1 MTMTRTD
8 SNGKT
13 SSRSRRALLLPLAF
27 IFALTTHTWRDS
39 ALADDTPEA
48 DKTVAESPTP
58 AEKEA
63 GHQTQHTITKEETA
77 NKKLIAIPAAL
88 KKGDWAFI
96 ISTAPEILAVKPEL
110 APKLAPLL
118 AYAYHKN
125 NDKERALEALKGEGD
140 LFSRLVRASIT
151 GEVFIPPGTKE
162 AVKNPDIFHVDV
174 GVPVSDGYEDA
185 VYKKSLIKG
194 LKEAF
199 LRNVK
204 ESSPAT
210 DAFYEERIAP
220 YADKYYLG
228 HYTLVQDET
237 GEGYYTFN
245 VIIFI
250 DSGAVKEAS
259 GPLTGNAGS
268 EGHLKTVLLAKGSSD
283 AVKKRLLKDLMDAGY
298 AVEDLGSGDLTPETI
313 GRTKG
318 AIVVQVVEDAAIT
331 GKVLNS
337 NFKTI
342 RANLDFIILNGN
354 NGLVISKLNKTQT
367 LVHLNEDEGKG
378 LATNRAYEKAL
389 KPLKEAITD
398 IEVRMGKEITAGLL
412 PPIEATLM
420 DTKEVFASIY
430 KSYSNDPVSTLLIK
444 NNGNNVYKSV
454 RAAFSVKGYMDYPTE
469 VKLDRLGPKEEKA
482 VPLKAVFNTKILDLT
497 DNSLLQSETEVS
509 YTENNGADKSIKIRQ
524 PIQVYEKQALVWDNK
539 GKIATFLTYKDP
551 VVSGFATKAAR
562 EFNYPYLNQSIVM
575 ARAVFG
581 AMGVLG
587 ITYVPDP
594 TPYATVASVTT
605 MIDRVQYPR
614 QTLARKAGD
623 CDDLVS
629 LFGASLES
637 LGIKVMPIEAP
648 THLFIMFD
656 TGIPVSEERES
667 GFPEGNYIVYDDT
680 LWLPF
685 ETTLVGSSFFL
696 AWEKGAENYRIWK
709 KEARFIN
716 PREAWKTYAPA
727 TLPYDEFT
735 QNISM
740 AAIEKKFPGEL
751 ESLKKKKVENI
762 VGRLA
767 KEKGAS
773 VKRKNI
779 VLYGK
784 NNMIAEALK
793 LTDELLKNAP
803 RDAELLNNAGNLHY
817 MQGGFEKAL
826 ASYMEAAK
834 ITPDDAG
841 VWVNIARAHL
851 KMGLTSKAVEAFD
864 KAQSLDKDVKERYL
878 RLHTEI
884 RK

>member
-1 MTMTRTD
+1 M
-8 SNGKT
+8 
-13 SSRSRRALLLPLAF
+13 LLLVF
-27 IFALTTHTWRDS
+27 IFTLTTHVSTDW
-39 ALADDTPEA
+39 AQAEGGPEA
-48 DKTVAESPTP
+48 DKTVVEQIPPAESPSP
-58 AEKEA
+58 HGGE
-63 GHQTQHTITKEETA
+63 GRVRGITVDKEEA
-77 NKKLIAIPAAL
+77 ALKMLIAIPAAI
-88 KKGDWAFI
+88 KKHDWAFI
-96 ISTAPEILAVKPEL
+96 ISSAPEILAVKPEL

-118 AYAYHKN
+118 AFAYHKT
-125 NDKERALEALKGEGD
+125 NDKERALAAIKGNDD
-140 LFSRLVRASIT
+140 LFSRLVRAAIT

-162 AVKNPDIFHVDV
+162 AVKNPDIFYVDV
-174 GVPVSDGYEDA
+174 GVPVSNGYEAA
-185 VYKKSLIKG
+185 VYKKSLIKA

-220 YADKYYLG
+220 YADNFYLG
-228 HYTLVQDET
+228 HYTLTQDET

-245 VIIFI
+245 VIMFI
-250 DSGAVKEAS
+250 DSGAVKESS
-259 GPLTGNAGS
+259 GALAFEAGG
-268 EGHLKTVLLAKGSSD
+268 EGRLKTVLLAKGSADS
-283 AVKKRLLKDLMDAGY
+283 VKKRLLKDLMDAGY
-298 AVEDLGSGDLTPETI
+298 AVEDMGSGDLTPETV

-318 AIVVQVVEDAAIT
+318 SIVVQVVEEAQVS
-331 GKVLNS
+331 GKVLDS

-354 NGLVISKLNKTQT
+354 NGLVISKLNKSMT
-367 LVHLNEDEGKG
+367 LVHLKEDEGKEI
-378 LATNRAYEKAL
+378 AASRAYEKAL
-389 KPLKEAITD
+389 KPLKETLTD

-412 PPIEATLM
+412 PPIEATLR

-430 KSYSNDPVSTLLIK
+430 KSYADDPVSTLLIK
-444 NNGNNVYKSV
+444 NNSNSVYKSV

-482 VPLKAVFNTKILDLT
+482 VPIKAVFNTKILGLT

-509 YTENNGADKSIKIRQ
+509 YTENNGSDKSIKIRQ

-539 GKIATFLTYKDP
+539 GKVATFLTYKDP
-551 VVSGFATKAAR
+551 VVSGFATKAVR

-614 QTLARKAGD
+614 QTLTRKAGD

-629 LFGASLES
+629 LFGAALES
-637 LGIKVMPIEAP
+637 IGVKVMPIDAP

-656 TGIPVSEERES
+656 TGINAGQEKES
-667 GFPEGNYIVYDDT
+667 GFPEGSYIVYDDT

-696 AWEKGAENYRIWK
+696 AWEKGAENYRKWK
-709 KEARFIN
+709 KEVKFIN
-716 PREAWKTYAPA
+716 PREAWKTFAPA
-727 TLPYDEFT
+727 TLPQDEFT

-751 ESLKKKKVENI
+751 ESLRKKKVENI
-762 VGRLA
+762 IKRSA

-773 VKRKNI
+773 EKKRSI

-784 NNMIAEALK
+784 NNMIAEAMK
-793 LTDELLKNAP
+793 LTDEFLKSSP
-803 RDAELLNNAGNLHY
+803 RDPEALNNAGNLHY
-817 MQGGFEKAL
+817 MQGNFEKAL
-826 ASYMEAAK
+826 ARYTEAAK

-841 VWVNIARAHL
+841 IWINIARTHL
-851 KMGLTSKAVEAFD
+851 KMRQPRKAGEAFD
-864 KAQSLDKDVKERYL
+864 KAQSLDKDVKEQYL
-878 RLHTEI
+878 RLYTEI
-884 RK
+884 HK

>member
-1 MTMTRTD
+1 MPI
-8 SNGKT
+8 
-13 SSRSRRALLLPLAF
+13 RALLLLLVF
-27 IFALTTHTWRDS
+27 IFTLTTHVSTDW
-39 ALADDTPEA
+39 ALALDAPEA
-48 DKTVAESPTP
+48 DKTVAEQIPPADKNVQPQTP
-58 AEKEA
+58 L
-63 GHQTQHTITKEETA
+63 TIDKEEAA
-77 NKKLIAIPAAL
+77 NKNSAIPAAL
-88 KKGDWAFI
+88 KKHDWAFI
-96 ISTAPEILAVKPEL
+96 TSSAPEILAVKPEL
-110 APKLAPLL
+110 APKLVPLL
-118 AYAYHKN
+118 AFAYHKTN
-125 NDKERALEALKGEGD
+125 NKERALATLKGSDD

-162 AVKNPDIFHVDV
+162 AVKNPDIFYVDV
-174 GVPVSDGYEDA
+174 GVPVSNSYEAA
-185 VYKKSLIKG
+185 VYKKSLIKA

-220 YADKYYLG
+220 YADKFYLG
-228 HYTLVQDET
+228 HYTLTQDDT

-250 DSGAVKEAS
+250 DSGAVKEAYQA
-259 GPLTGNAGS
+259 LAGDA
-268 EGHLKTVLLAKGSSD
+268 GKDRLKTVLLSKGSADS
-283 AVKKRLLKDLMDAGY
+283 VKKRLLKDLMDAGY
-298 AVEDLGSGDLTPETI
+298 AVEDMGSGDLTPETV

-318 AIVVQVVEDAAIT
+318 AIVVQVVEDAQVS
-331 GKVLNS
+331 GKVLDS

-342 RANLDFIILNGN
+342 RANIDFIILNGN
-354 NGLVISKLNKTQT
+354 NGLVISKLNKSMT
-367 LVHLNEDEGKG
+367 LVHLKEDEGKEI
-378 LATNRAYEKAL
+378 ATSRAYEKAL
-389 KPLKEAITD
+389 KPFKETLTD
-398 IEVRMGKEITAGLL
+398 IEVRMGKEIASGLL
-412 PPIEATLM
+412 PPIEATLR

-430 KSYSNDPVSTLLIK
+430 KSYADDPVSTLLIR
-444 NNGNNVYKSV
+444 NNSLNVYKSMRV
-454 RAAFSVKGYMDYPTE
+454 AFSVKGYMDYPTE
-469 VKLDRLGPKEEKA
+469 VKLDRIGPKEEKA
-482 VPLKAVFNTKILDLT
+482 VPLKAVFNTKVLELT

-509 YTENNGADKSIKIRQ
+509 YTENNGSDKSIKIRQ
-524 PIQVYEKQALVWDNK
+524 PVQVYEKQALVWDNK
-539 GKIATFLTYKDP
+539 GKVATFLTYKDP

-594 TPYATVASVTT
+594 VPYATVASVTT
-605 MIDRVQYPR
+605 MVDRVQYPR

-629 LFGASLES
+629 LFGAALES
-637 LGIKVMPIEAP
+637 LGVKVMPIDAP

-656 TGIPVSEERES
+656 TGISASEEKES
-667 GFPEGNYIVYDDT
+667 GFPEGSYIVEDDT

-696 AWEKGAENYRIWK
+696 AWEKGAENYRRWK
-709 KEARFIN
+709 KEVHFIN
-716 PREAWKTYAPA
+716 LREAWKTYAPA
-727 TLPYDEFT
+727 TLPQDEFT

-751 ESLKKKKVENI
+751 ASLRKKKVENI
-762 VGRLA
+762 VKRSA

-773 VKRKNI
+773 EKRRNI

-793 LTDELLKNAP
+793 LTDELLKTAP
-803 RDAELLNNAGNLHY
+803 HDPELLNNAGNLHF

-826 ASYMEAAK
+826 ASYTETAK
-834 ITPDDAG
+834 LTPDDAG
-841 VWVNIARAHL
+841 VWINIARAHL
-851 KMGLTSKAVEAFD
+851 RMGQTSKAAETFD
-864 KAQSLDKDVKERYL
+864 KAQAIDKDVKEQYL
-878 RLHTEI
+878 RLYTEI
-884 RK
+884 HK